1 MMRCSCWRAAGIAT
15 GWVPPQRYFT
25 VDFGMEF
32 LTFQGN
38 GFNTL
43 AQTNYSGNQVALIVV
58 RHDFDRLLLHLPFT
72 LSIHGG
78 AFWTAFV
85 AHPPFSSDSG
95 LATASRPYTEA
106 GFGIG
111 NLTPFLSP
119 FDLSAHFTWQLS
131 SYPTRRFRFGFSF
144 GAF

>member
-1 MMRCSCWRAAGIAT
+1 
-15 GWVPPQRYFT
+15 
-25 VDFGMEF
+25 MEF

-43 AQTNYSGNQVALIVV
+43 AETNYSGDRVAMIVV

-72 LSIHGG
+72 FSVHGG
-78 AFWTAFV
+78 VFWTGFIE
-85 AHPPFSSDSG
+85 HPPLAADS
-95 LATASRPYTEA
+95 LLMASRPYTEV
-106 GFGIG
+106 GFGLG

-131 SYPTRRFRFGFSF
+131 SYPTRRFRFGFGF
-144 GAF
+144 GGF